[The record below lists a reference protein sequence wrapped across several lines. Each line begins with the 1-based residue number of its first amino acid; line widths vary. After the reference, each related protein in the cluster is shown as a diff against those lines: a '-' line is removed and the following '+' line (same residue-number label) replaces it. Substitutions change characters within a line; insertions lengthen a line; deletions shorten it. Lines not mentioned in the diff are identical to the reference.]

1 MEQIQIKETL
11 EQAGVDYDKGL
22 ERFMGN
28 SALYHKFLGKFL
40 KDGSYGE
47 FVASLAMEDMAMAE
61 KSVHTLKGTAGNLSL
76 MKLFRAADD
85 TVQAIRTNQSVEAIQ
100 KLADTVGEIYKETC
114 EAIRKSI
121 SV

>member
-1 MEQIQIKETL
+1 MEQIQIKEML

-28 SALYHKFLGKFL
+28 VALYHKFLGKFL
-40 KDGSYGE
+40 NDGSYEE
-47 FVASLAMEDMAMAE
+47 FVASLASKDMALAE

-85 TVQAIRTNQSVEAIQ
+85 TVQAIRTNQPVEEIQ
-100 KLADTVGEIYKETC
+100 KLADMVGDIYQETC

>member
-1 MEQIQIKETL
+1 MEQLQIKATL

-28 SALYHKFLGKFL
+28 VALYHKFLLKFL
-40 KDGSYGE
+40 NDGSYEE
-47 FVASLAMEDMAMAE
+47 FVTSLSVPDMAMAE

-85 TVQAIRTNQSVEAIQ
+85 TVQAIRTTQDHEEIQ
-100 KLADTVGEIYKETC
+100 KLADSVGVIYRKTC
-114 EAIRKSI
+114 DAIRKS
-121 SV
+121 VGD